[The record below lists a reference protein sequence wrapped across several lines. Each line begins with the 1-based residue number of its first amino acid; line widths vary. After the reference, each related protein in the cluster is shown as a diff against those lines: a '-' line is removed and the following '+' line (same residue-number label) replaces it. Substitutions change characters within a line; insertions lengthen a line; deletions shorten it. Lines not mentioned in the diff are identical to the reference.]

1 MNQNGSLAVIGSHQ
15 SPGRRGPAGSAEQ
28 PADGSRPL
36 PSVPVTAVFSTPG
49 SPGSV
54 LTAVGWGA
62 RCDISA
68 HLRLPWVLV
77 GCNLVAVGCLFAF
90 CAVHCCL
97 GCMLR
102 QVDGSAVTVSHRVP
116 V

>member
-77 GCNLVAVGCLFAF
+77 GCNLVAVWVFVRFLRCSLLFGLYVKAGGR
-90 CAVHCCL
+90 L
-97 GCMLR
+97 
-102 QVDGSAVTVSHRVP
+102 
-116 V
+116 